1 MHTHHSSL
9 FVLLL
14 SLVAFGCAAV
24 STGPAATTSVVFE
37 VPGCR
42 PSYPG
47 KALMSVDSCFSYQFH
62 DQLIVDFCVSAN
74 CCPDSNRFSIDHMIR
89 ADTIT
94 VTIADTAANLCRCMC
109 RHWIHAE
116 FHGLESDD
124 YTFVV
129 NQRDSLVLLPLYRV
143 AIHRN

>member
-14 SLVAFGCAAV
+14 SLIAFGCAAM
-24 STGPAATTSVVFE
+24 STGPATTTSVVFE

-42 PSYPG
+42 SSYPG
-47 KALMSVDSCFSYQFH
+47 NAPMSVDTCFSYQFH
-62 DQLIVDFCVSAN
+62 DQLNVDFCVSAN
-74 CCPDSNRFSIDHMIR
+74 CCPDSNRFSIDHTIK

-94 VTIADTAANLCRCMC
+94 VTIADTAASLCRCMC

-116 FHGLESDD
+116 FYVLGSDD

-129 NQRDSLVLLPLYRV
+129 NQRDSLVLVPLYRV

>member
-1 MHTHHSSL
+1 MHTRL
-9 FVLLL
+9 YTLRVLLL
-14 SLVAFGCAAV
+14 MAPVFGCAEK
-24 STGPAATTSVVFE
+24 STGPASTATVVFE

-47 KALMSVDSCFSYQFH
+47 AALILVDSCFSYQFQ
-62 DQLIVDFCVSAN
+62 DQLNVDFCVSGN
-74 CCPDSNRFSIDHMIR
+74 CCPDSNRFSIDHMIN

-94 VTIADTAANLCRCMC
+94 VTIADTAARLCRCMC

-116 FHGLESDD
+116 IHGLAADD